1 MMLKIQLC
9 ITGINAILKWKTVIL
24 NNNIITILLFC
35 IFIQINAI
43 NYLQQLMNTILIN
56 VIACQ
61 AFCLCPLN
69 ICLDSFSLIPKT
81 MDETELREQI
91 LQLIGCSLLTLSSS
105 QSRLIC

>member
-24 NNNIITILLFC
+24 NNNILQYYFFC

-43 NYLQQLMNTILIN
+43 NYLQQLMNTMNTILIN

-61 AFCLCPLN
+61 AFCLCPFFHVVLA
-69 ICLDSFSLIPKT
+69 
-81 MDETELREQI
+81 
-91 LQLIGCSLLTLSSS
+91 
-105 QSRLIC
+105 